1 MKETNIEKY
10 FTKKEKN
17 VDINIRPLFINCII
31 SIFSLCFLMDFYYFY
46 HLLIGEKTLEK
57 ILFIIMLGVGCVFV
71 IALRYSFYLFV
82 GTLAPKYELLLILGI
97 KTRDFWTLVTREY
110 LLKVFLLGIREI
122 IISNIM
128 CIIASYIIFLHNIS
142 IVILL
147 RQMVVA
153 YGHFPRPSGPR
164 SPARQGHIKRP
175 VLRLAEPSFLRPAN
189 QCC

>member
-128 CIIASYIIFLHNIS
+128 CIIASYIIFYI
-142 IVILL
+142 IL
-147 RQMVVA
+147 V
-153 YGHFPRPSGPR
+153 
-164 SPARQGHIKRP
+164 
-175 VLRLAEPSFLRPAN
+175 
-189 QCC
+189 